1 MASVLV
7 SHEFGLLFEALSE
20 GLKSTNA
27 ELCSKCFISATWLV
41 DMLKVLPDTGVRGA
55 ARVCLLKHFISI
67 FKSSRDTEDRALS
80 LLALSSF
87 IQDPGKAKIIGKPTY
102 IHLLIFIRA
111 YLTFVFGSI
120 NTSNFI
126 VYNHTSAFF

>member
-1 MASVLV
+1 MVSALV

-20 GLKSTNA
+20 GLKGTNA
-27 ELCSKCFISATWLV
+27 ELCSKCFIIATWLV

-55 ARVCLLKHFISI
+55 ARICLLKPIISI

-87 IQDPGKAKIIGKPTY
+87 IRDHG
-102 IHLLIFIRA
+102 
-111 YLTFVFGSI
+111 
-120 NTSNFI
+120 TSK
-126 VYNHTSAFF
+126 S